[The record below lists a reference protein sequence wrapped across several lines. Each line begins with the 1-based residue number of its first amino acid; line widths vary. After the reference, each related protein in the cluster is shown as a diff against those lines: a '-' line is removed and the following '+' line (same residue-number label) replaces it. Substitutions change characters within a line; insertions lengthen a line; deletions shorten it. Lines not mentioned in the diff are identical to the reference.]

1 MSRESLRSLA
11 RLTGFAV
18 DTVRNRIS
26 KLIPIQG
33 DNRAHLYESREAL
46 PLIYARADE
55 EFNADT
61 ERARLLHHQAN
72 NEALKE
78 RQLIGEL
85 IPAAE
90 VREELGKAFSNVRAH
105 LLTLPQ
111 QLSARCVD
119 ASAAEVKREAKK
131 LVNSALDE
139 LTTKHFE

>member
-18 DTVRNRIS
+18 DTVRARVS

-46 PLIYARADE
+46 PLIYARDNE
-55 EFNADT
+55 EFNADA

-72 NEALKE
+72 NESLKE
-78 RQLIGEL
+78 RQLVGEL
-85 IPAAE
+85 IPAGE

-111 QLSARCVD
+111 QLSARCGYSD
-119 ASAAEVKREAKK
+119 PADVKREAKR